1 MRIRLFWRMVG
12 AAVLMITASVFTG
25 HWAGSTVAQT
35 RPPESEIRPFIG
47 TWTAVHAGTPIIV
60 DNLLTAASLDT
71 AELKVLQD
79 HATRVLYRTA
89 PIPKERLTRNAHGST
104 TRNRAGRGR
113 SRSGWT
119 APSLRTTSSLII
131 GYVLM
136 IFSRPFPASIASL
149 LARPQV
155 LRFCAQ
161 ICYSSRSLALS
172 RFSRK
177 THQRATRTSRESG
190 VDSRVRETWLL
201 RRTPRGVD
209 GYDFHSLFPYSTCTA
224 NRR

>member
-161 ICYSSRSLALS
+161 ICYSSRSPCHGS
-172 RFSRK
+172 HGK
-177 THQRATRTSRESG
+177 PTSA
-190 VDSRVRETWLL
+190 
-201 RRTPRGVD
+201 PRGVFVRESEAFWA
-209 GYDFHSLFPYSTCTA
+209 GRQVPINGRNVRSSQEFSLFIY
-224 NRR
+224 